1 MRAIT
6 KFLPVVA
13 VALLFVIASCGSDS
27 TVAPPVD
34 TVPPVAP
41 VGVMVEEDVN
51 QVKVTWSENAEPDL
65 AGYNVYSSGQEE
77 GPWNKVNED
86 LLLCP
91 WCYDSPVTMEITYYM
106 ITAMDESGN
115 ESVHSDVMGIYFSIM
130 GDRGA
135 PSSYVE

>member
-6 KFLPVVA
+6 KLLPVVA
-13 VALLFVIASCGSDS
+13 VALLFVIASCGSES
-27 TVAPPVD
+27 TMTAVD

-41 VGVMVEEDVN
+41 VGVMVEDAAN
-51 QVKVTWSENAEPDL
+51 QVKVSWASNAEPDL
-65 AGYNVYSSGQEE
+65 AGYNVYSSGQED

-106 ITAMDESGN
+106 ITAVDESGN
-115 ESVHSDVMGIYFSIM
+115 ESIHSDVMGIYFSIM

-135 PSSYVE
+135 PSTYVE

>member
-1 MRAIT
+1 MRALT

-13 VALLFVIASCGSDS
+13 VALLFVIASCGSES
-27 TVAPPVD
+27 TVTAVD

-41 VGVMVEEDVN
+41 VGIMVEDDVN
-51 QVKVTWSENAEPDL
+51 QVKVTWAANAEPDL
-65 AGYNVYSSGQEE
+65 AGYNVYSSSQED
-77 GPWNKVNED
+77 GPFSKVNED

-106 ITAMDESGN
+106 ITAVDESSN
-115 ESVHSDVMGIYFSIM
+115 ESVHSDIIGIYFSIM

>member
-1 MRAIT
+1 MRALT

-13 VALLFVIASCGSDS
+13 VAFLFVIASCGSDS
-27 TVAPPVD
+27 TVTAVD

-41 VGVMVEEDVN
+41 VGVMIDDGAN
-51 QVKVTWSENAEPDL
+51 QVKVSWAANGEPDL
-65 AGYNVYSSGQEE
+65 AGYNMYSSGQED
-77 GPWNKVNED
+77 GPFSKVNDD

-106 ITAMDESGN
+106 ITAVDESGN
-115 ESVHSDVMGIYFSIM
+115 ESAYSDIMGIYFNIT